1 MQTGGFLVCRCERP
15 SQPKLNQHLEPRL
28 EWPASDVAKSVGAG
42 HDDAVTHGTFEDLV
56 ATRTEL
62 LVQAL
67 GSVTRVADC
76 LGVSRTVVSRWRAGT
91 LLPTLAQARLLVD
104 LDHVVARASIIF
116 EPPAVWNWVTGSNS
130 YLQGARPIDV
140 LQIRG
145 AGDVIRALD
154 AAEQLAFG

>member
-1 MQTGGFLVCRCERP
+1 MT
-15 SQPKLNQHLEPRL
+15 
-28 EWPASDVAKSVGAG
+28 D
-42 HDDAVTHGTFEDLV
+42 GTLADLV

-62 LVQAL
+62 LVRAL
-67 GSVTRVADC
+67 GNVTRVAEC

-116 EPPAVWNWVTGSNS
+116 EPPAIWNWLSGSNS
-130 YLQGARPIDV
+130 HLEGARPIDV

-145 AGDVIRALD
+145 ASAVVEALD
-154 AAEQLAFG
+154 AAEQLEFG

>member
-1 MQTGGFLVCRCERP
+1 MTR
-15 SQPKLNQHLEPRL
+15 
-28 EWPASDVAKSVGAG
+28 
-42 HDDAVTHGTFEDLV
+42 GTFADLA

-67 GSVTRVADC
+67 GNVTRVAEC

-104 LDHVVARASIIF
+104 LDHVVARALIIF
-116 EPPAVWNWVTGSNS
+116 EPPVVWNWLSGSNS
-130 YLQGARPIDV
+130 YLGGARPIDV
-140 LQIRG
+140 LQVRG
-145 AGDVIRALD
+145 AGKVVRALD

>member
-1 MQTGGFLVCRCERP
+1 M
-15 SQPKLNQHLEPRL
+15 
-28 EWPASDVAKSVGAG
+28 
-42 HDDAVTHGTFEDLV
+42 THGTFADLA

-67 GSVTRVADC
+67 GNVTRVAEC
-76 LGVSRTVVSRWRAGT
+76 LGVSRTVVSRWRAAT

-104 LDHVVARASIIF
+104 LDHVMARASIIF
-116 EPPAVWNWVTGSNS
+116 EPSAIWNWLTGPNS

-145 AGDVIRALD
+145 AGDVVRALD

>member
-1 MQTGGFLVCRCERP
+1 MTSQERSLP
-15 SQPKLNQHLEPRL
+15 
-28 EWPASDVAKSVGAG
+28 G
-42 HDDAVTHGTFEDLV
+42 HDDEVTDGTFADLV

-62 LVQAL
+62 LVRAL
-67 GSVTRVADC
+67 GNVTRVAEC

-116 EPPAVWNWVTGSNS
+116 EPPAVWSWLSGCNS
-130 YLQGARPIDV
+130 YLEGARPIDV

-145 AGDVIRALD
+145 ASAVVEALN

>member
-1 MQTGGFLVCRCERP
+1 MT
-15 SQPKLNQHLEPRL
+15 
-28 EWPASDVAKSVGAG
+28 D
-42 HDDAVTHGTFEDLV
+42 GTFADLV

-67 GSVTRVADC
+67 GSATRVADC
-76 LGVSRTVVSRWRAGT
+76 LGVSRTVVSRWRAAT
-91 LLPTLAQARLLVD
+91 LLPTLEQARLLVD

-116 EPPAVWNWVTGSNS
+116 EPPVVWNWLSGSSS

-145 AGDVIRALD
+145 AADVVQALD